1 MSIEIKELKEKI
13 ERVKSDI
20 ITSTELKAKIVL
32 TDYLEYLKDEL
43 KMLENEDR
51 LRNSTS
57 K

>member
-1 MSIEIKELKEKI
+1 MSIEIKDLKEKI
-13 ERVKSDI
+13 EKVKSDI

-43 KMLENEDR
+43 KMLENDDR
-51 LRNSTS
+51 LRNSTG

>member
-1 MSIEIKELKEKI
+1 MSIDIKDLKEKI
-13 ERVKSDI
+13 EKVKSDI

-43 KMLENEDR
+43 KMLENDNR
-51 LRNSTS
+51 LRNSTG